1 MYKAQHI
8 VVVSEDAMV
17 YDDLEELQY
26 MPCFGRILP
35 QAAIV
40 ESVRSVYPTLTYPN
54 HTSMRTG
61 AYCYKHGIIN
71 NEKTILG
78 EVKSKWE
85 LFNDAVKIPDIFDAA
100 KAAGLTTGSDFWP
113 VTGNHKSIDYLV
125 NEYWPQYPGQTT
137 EECYAESGSSPET
150 IEKVVHPS
158 ACWINNFHRK
168 HPYTDFFKHACA
180 AAMIREFKPNLMFLH
195 STNLDSYRH
204 ETGVFSR
211 KVTHGLHEAD
221 SFLATVLKA
230 CDEVGITDK
239 TDFFV
244 VSDHGQVNIRRV
256 IALNALLADKGLL
269 TIGEDGQIADYTAIA
284 KSMGMS
290 AQIYLKNPADTE
302 RVYAILQEMC
312 DDGLYGF
319 TRVYTA
325 EEIMREEGLA
335 GKFSFVIESDGYT
348 SFSNDWQRPWVRC
361 ADNSDYKFGHGTHG
375 HNPDVGPQP
384 PLIAWGPDIRPGV
397 RIKRKPIVDEAPTY
411 AKILGLSLPD
421 ADGKP
426 IDEILW

>member
-1 MYKAQHI
+1 MYKAQH
-8 VVVSEDAMV
+8 VVVISEDAMV

-40 ESVRSVYPTLTYPN
+40 ESIRSVYPTLTYPN

-71 NEKTILG
+71 NEKTILC

-100 KAAGLTTGSDFWP
+100 KAAGLTTGSVFWP
-113 VTGNHKSIDYLV
+113 VTGNHKNIDYLV

-168 HPYTDFFKHACA
+168 HPHTDFFKHACA

-211 KVTHGLHEAD
+211 KVSHGLHEAD

-256 IALNALLADKGLL
+256 IALNALLADKGLI
-269 TIGEDGQIADYTAIA
+269 TIGEDGQVADYIAIA
-284 KSMGMS
+284 KSTGMS
-290 AQIYLKNPADTE
+290 AQIYLKDPADTE
-302 RVYAILQEMC
+302 RVYAILQEMR

-319 TRVYTA
+319 TRIYTA
-325 EEIMREEGLA
+325 EEMMREEGLA
-335 GKFSFVIESDGYT
+335 GKFSFVVESDGYT
-348 SFSNDWQRPWVRC
+348 SFSNDWQRPWVRR

-384 PLIAWGPDIRPGV
+384 PLIAWGPDIRPGI